1 MKIKPVKPKVFQPVT
16 LTVTLE
22 TQAEVDA
29 LYQIGNYCVPIAQL
43 MVTEC
48 APAGLPYH
56 RVLASFYEYL
66 AEHATEDY

>member
-29 LYQIGNYCVPIAQL
+29 LYQLGNYGFSVEQF
-43 MVTEC
+43 MVKEG
-48 APAGLPYH
+48 APRDLPYN
-56 RVLASFYEYL
+56 RVLTSFYEYL
-66 AEHATEDY
+66 AAHATEG